1 MCCFYIFDII
11 SYIKE
16 GKLWRKNV
24 IVQKNVN
31 VAANKEKNVLV
42 KVNVSVV
49 ARKKNQIRNV
59 EEKRITKIVI
69 LFSLL
74 I

>member
-1 MCCFYIFDII
+1 M
-11 SYIKE
+11 
-16 GKLWRKNV
+16 NV
-24 IVQKNVN
+24 D
-31 VAANKEKNVLV
+31 ANKEKNVLV
-42 KVNVSVV
+42 KANVSVV